1 MFTVKQDTCY
11 TKWMRNHLLLS
22 LALRII
28 IRFWFSLS
36 LVRTEWIKI
45 MGHYLWIPTHT
56 TIWKATMHVELGSAT
71 NELFSGSAVR
81 FKNIELSTEK
91 WKSKKKNQNFQV
103 WSLTSFLVWHQTKK
117 VIGTLLWIFVVH
129 IFTISSNI
137 YWIPTF
143 PFLFKP
149 YRTKELCAEIM
160 TPGFLFSELCFEPP
174 RKQRCHFFISYFS
187 QFWSDLWQYNLY
199 KVWTEFSKLSISV
212 SGKWI

>member
-1 MFTVKQDTCY
+1 MKQRFSLLCLLGVFVPSTWDLLKFQSTLTLIQSCRSWHPPVSTANYFTSVYEMLIVRSYLMFTVKQDTCY

-22 LALRII
+22 FALRII
-28 IRFWFSLS
+28 IRLWFSLS

-45 MGHYLWIPTHT
+45 VGHYLWIPTHT

-117 VIGTLLWIFVVH
+117 VIGTLLLLVMNFC
-129 IFTISSNI
+129 
-137 YWIPTF
+137 
-143 PFLFKP
+143 
-149 YRTKELCAEIM
+149 R
-160 TPGFLFSELCFEPP
+160 
-174 RKQRCHFFISYFS
+174 SYFHH
-187 QFWSDLWQYNLY
+187 
-199 KVWTEFSKLSISV
+199 
-212 SGKWI
+212 